1 MARLSDSRP
10 VRQSEPLPVQMAG
23 FFSNTYILGQHGWK
37 LALDEDYRNPH
48 SQNAVLYHQAMDL
61 SLHGRVHGMKQM
73 RLARAEHADIYRYI
87 DPRSPSWESQ
97 SDVYMR
103 ARYDDTPHVDIQCA
117 ATRDRRVI
125 RIPDLN
131 RMSWR
136 DTMPEVVEVDGPTE
150 LHRLPLFAQLLAPRP
165 QTQELIVEP
174 ADVQSLLDQI
184 MAAQGPMR
192 REIRARD
199 KRRDQPGQDAP
210 RQVHAQNVSLHA
222 A

>member
-1 MARLSDSRP
+1 MARLSDRRL

-37 LALDEDYRNPH
+37 LALDEDYHNPF
-48 SQNAVLYHQAMDL
+48 SQNAVLYHQKMDL
-61 SLHGRVHGMKQM
+61 SLHGQVHGLREM
-73 RLARAEHADIYRYI
+73 RLERAEHAYNYTHI
-87 DPRSPSWESQ
+87 DPRSTSWESQ
-97 SDVYMR
+97 SELYMR
-103 ARYDDTPHVDIQCA
+103 AKYDDRPHIDIQCA
-117 ATRDRRVI
+117 GMHDRRTI
-125 RIPDLN
+125 RIPNLD

-136 DTMPEVVEVDGPTE
+136 GTATELVEVDCTTE
-150 LHRLPLFAQLLAPRP
+150 LHQLPLFTQLLAPRP
-165 QTQELIVEP
+165 ETKELIVAP
-174 ADVQSLLDQI
+174 GDVQSLLDQI

-210 RQVHAQNVSLHA
+210 RQVHAQIVSLHA